1 MIDFFLRKTGC
12 RQHVKFLPKV
22 DLSDKI
28 CYINYM
34 RLNKQQIEHLA
45 FSVVNGLLKENLII
59 TEDREKMMSEIHDII
74 TKELEREDIL
84 DEQVKEI
91 LKEKLNEIRN
101 ANIDYYEMFK
111 MVKAKLAEKEN
122 IIL

>member
-1 MIDFFLRKTGC
+1 M
-12 RQHVKFLPKV
+12 
-22 DLSDKI
+22 
-28 CYINYM
+28 
-34 RLNKQQIEHLA
+34 A
-45 FSVVNGLLKENLII
+45 FSIVNELLKEGLII
-59 TEDREKMMSEIHDII
+59 TEDKEKMVAEVHEII
-74 TKELEREDIL
+74 TRELEREDLL
-84 DEQVKEI
+84 DEQVKDI

>member
-1 MIDFFLRKTGC
+1 
-12 RQHVKFLPKV
+12 
-22 DLSDKI
+22 
-28 CYINYM
+28 M
-34 RLNKQQIEHLA
+34 RLNKQQLEHMA
-45 FSVVNGLLKENLII
+45 FNIVNELLKESLIL
-59 TEDREKMMSEIHDII
+59 TEDKEKMVTEVHEII
-74 TKELEREDIL
+74 TKELGREDLL
-84 DEQVKEI
+84 DDQVKEI